1 MKEYHLKYNNYN
13 ICIYENGKGEI
24 PIVLLH
30 GAGLDSAMLSWK
42 EVINLLSNNCINLN
56 HINLTA
62 NLITSCVKIQY
73 FMPYISLQS
82 NFSFFLGFFN
92 SCAICMISIC

>member
-30 GAGLDSAMLSWK
+30 GAGLDSTMLSWK
-42 EVINLLSNNCINLN
+42 EVINLLSNNLLTKLEYINDYFLFSKN
-56 HINLTA
+56 AVILLT
-62 NLITSCVKIQY
+62 VD
-73 FMPYISLQS
+73 ISSLS
-82 NFSFFLGFFN
+82 KSVG
-92 SCAICMISIC
+92 